1 MEKLTEKLA
10 EFCEN
15 IKFDVPILNL
25 YSSNKKTNMEPTT
38 VNIIF

>member
-15 IKFDVPILNL
+15 IKFENYKNCKRKLMFLN
-25 YSSNKKTNMEPTT
+25 
-38 VNIIF
+38 VNRFEI